1 MKTIL
6 IAGGSRGIGRSL
18 AKTLSKDYNVII
30 TGKNIDNLYAAYNEI
45 GNNIY
50 YVQYDLLDTEN
61 INSMFDEALEKS
73 GSEKIDYL
81 VYSAAVHDVRP
92 VRKFDYHYNLEM
104 FHINFFSFVE
114 LAKLFVKQKFNEQYK
129 GKIIAISTMETQIM
143 SSGMSIYTASK
154 SALEAFCVTMA
165 REYAKRN
172 IIINGIRPA
181 YVKTDMAKNA
191 ETILPELVEKYPFCF
206 LSPED
211 VVKVIQY
218 LLSDKADNF
227 TGKFLDINNG
237 YFVK

>member
-6 IAGGSRGIGRSL
+6 IIGGSRGIGKCL
-18 AKTLSKDYNVII
+18 AKNLSKEYDIII
-30 TGKNIDNLYAAYNEI
+30 TGKNADNLVAACNEI
-45 GNNIY
+45 GGNTAYI
-50 YVQYDLLDTEN
+50 QYDLQDSAN
-61 INSMFDEALEKS
+61 INTMFEQALEKS
-73 GSEKIDYL
+73 NNKLNYL
-81 VYSAAVHDVRP
+81 VYSAAIHDVRP
-92 VRKFDYHYNLEM
+92 VRKFDYLYNLEL

-114 LAKLFVKQKFNEQYK
+114 IAKLFAKQKFSDTDK

-154 SALEAFCVTMA
+154 SALESFCITMA

-191 ETILPELVEKYPFCF
+191 EEIMPELIEKYPFGL
-206 LSPED
+206 LSADD
-211 VVKVIQY
+211 VSNVLHY
-218 LLSDKADNF
+218 LLSDKANNF

>member
-6 IAGGSRGIGRSL
+6 IIGGSRGIGKAL
-18 AKTLSKDYNVII
+18 AAKLSCKYNIII
-30 TGKNIDNLYAAYNEI
+30 TGKNINNLQTVSYEI
-45 GNNIY
+45 AEGVEYIS
-50 YVQYDLLDTEN
+50 YDLADSVN
-61 INSMFDEALEKS
+61 INQLFEQALDKS
-73 GSEKIDYL
+73 KNQKIDYL
-81 VYSAAVHDVRP
+81 VYSAAIHDVRP
-92 VRKFDYHYNLEM
+92 VRKFDYQYNLEM

-114 LAKLFVKQKFNEQYK
+114 IAKLFAKQKFSVLEK

-154 SALEAFCVTMA
+154 SALESFCITMA

-181 YVKTDMAKNA
+181 YVNTDMAKNA
-191 ETILPELVEKYPFCF
+191 ENIMPEIEELYPFG
-206 LSPED
+206 LLQPDD
-211 VVKVIQY
+211 VANVLAY
-218 LLSDKADNF
+218 LLSDEANNF